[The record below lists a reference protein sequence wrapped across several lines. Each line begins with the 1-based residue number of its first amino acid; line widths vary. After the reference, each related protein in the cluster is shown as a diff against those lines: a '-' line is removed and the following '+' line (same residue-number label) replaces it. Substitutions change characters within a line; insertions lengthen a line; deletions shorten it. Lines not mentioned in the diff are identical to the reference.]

1 MPLNLAINGFGRI
14 GRLVL
19 RAWFERGCPDCVHW
33 SGINDLTDA
42 ATLAHMLRYDSTH
55 GRFPGQVSYEDQQ
68 ITIEGRTIPLS
79 FEPDPARLAWQSQ
92 GVEVVLECTG
102 HFRSRAA
109 AEKHLQAGASRV
121 IIAAAPFDP
130 VDFLVVYGFNHE
142 QIKEEY
148 RIVSSVSCTTH
159 ALVPPLMVLDEHLGI
174 ESMMVTEV
182 HAVTSDQHALDH
194 VHRDLRRAR
203 ACGSN
208 IIPTTTSALGAL
220 RQLFPALADRMEG
233 HSIRV
238 PTPNV
243 AMVEMTIQARR
254 SIDAEALNQL
264 FLEASG
270 SRWQG
275 VMAWTDEFLVSA
287 DFIHEP
293 WSCVFD
299 ATQTRSLGNM
309 HQVVLWYDNEWGYA
323 NRLLDLCLYMAKS
336 GWR

>member
-1 MPLNLAINGFGRI
+1 MNALNLAINGFGRI

-19 RAWFERGCPDCVHW
+19 RAWFERGCPESIRWV
-33 SGINDLTDA
+33 GINDLTDA

-55 GRFPGQVSYEDQQ
+55 GRFPHRVEFEQDQLN
-68 ITIEGRTIPLS
+68 ISNYSIPLS
-79 FEPDPARLAWQSQ
+79 FEPEPGRLPWVRQ
-92 GVEVVLECTG
+92 GVDVVLECTG

-109 AEKHLQAGASRV
+109 AEKHLKSGASRV

-130 VDFLVVYGFNHE
+130 IDFLVVYGFNHE
-142 QIKEEY
+142 QIRNEH
-148 RIVSSVSCTTH
+148 RILSSVSCTTH
-159 ALVPPLMVLDEHLGI
+159 ALVPPLIILQQHLGI
-174 ESMMVTEV
+174 VSMMVTEV

-220 RQLFPALADRMEG
+220 RQLFPELADRMDG

-238 PTPNV
+238 PTANV
-243 AMVEMTIQARR
+243 AMVEITIEACTRM
-254 SIDAEALNQL
+254 DVAALNQL
-264 FLEASG
+264 FLEASRLHWPG
-270 SRWQG
+270 IMSWIH
-275 VMAWTDEFLVSA
+275 EPLVSS

-299 ATQTRSLGNM
+299 ATQTRSLGNL

-323 NRLLDLCLYMAKS
+323 NRLLDLCLYLAKS
-336 GWR
+336 R